1 MNKKNLLF
9 CYPDTLFNKFLP
21 QALQISIIK
30 NYISSYEKEI
40 SFYTGENH
48 ITYKKLDLFKKK
60 LKTNPKIKGFVF
72 FSFMQFCYDKK
83 DNLNIL
89 ENALIQNYEIYFAK
103 EKIVL
108 KNMSDLK
115 KKEEDLFYYKTTN
128 SEIINL
134 ILNSFSS

>member
-1 MNKKNLLF
+1 
-9 CYPDTLFNKFLP
+9 
-21 QALQISIIK
+21 
-30 NYISSYEKEI
+30 
-40 SFYTGENH
+40 
-48 ITYKKLDLFKKK
+48 
-60 LKTNPKIKGFVF
+60 
-72 FSFMQFCYDKK
+72 MQFCYDKK

-128 SEIINL
+128 SE
-134 ILNSFSS
+134 LN